1 MNPVLLLPAGL
12 AALAAL
18 ALPLLV
24 HLSRRQQQRPTVF
37 AALRWLQARPRPRRR
52 LRFDERWLLA
62 VRLLLVALVALLLAQ
77 PALRD
82 VADLRARLLV
92 VPGVETAAIAAARD
106 GRELDARWL
115 APGFPPLDAE
125 PPAGRF
131 ATASLLREFD
141 ATLPPGAPLTVLV
154 PERVAGMDA
163 ARLRLV
169 REVEW
174 RIAAGEGPSDP
185 ADAAAD
191 VEAPTIAIRHEAAHR
206 DGARYLR
213 AAALAW
219 RDGDEAAP
227 DVEESTALPP
237 ADADVLAWLHAGP
250 LPRALLQR
258 VQQGAQLLL
267 PVDAE
272 LPDGI
277 ATATAWRDA
286 AGQPLL
292 QAARLGEGRLLQF
305 ARPLAPA
312 AIPQLLAAEFPR
324 QLRDQLLPAPAP
336 GVVAAADHA
345 PGTGGVA
352 MAQAPLDLRPWLAL
366 AIALLALLERWMAT
380 SRRRGAAA

>member
-1 MNPVLLLPAGL
+1 GPGDAAGRGAPRGAGDPAADRGRARLPVRRRAPLHRSGNRPGAAGRRARPARRLPRPVRPGAARAAGAVCRGRDPPCRARPRRAAGPAAAGAVRGRPRERRGMNPVLLLPAGL

-115 APGFPPLDAE
+115 APGFPSLDAE

-154 PERVAGMDA
+154 PERLAGMDA

-174 RIAAGEGPSDP
+174 RIAAGEGSSDP

-227 DVEESTALPP
+227 DVE
-237 ADADVLAWLHAGP
+237 
-250 LPRALLQR
+250 
-258 VQQGAQLLL
+258 
-267 PVDAE
+267 
-272 LPDGI
+272 
-277 ATATAWRDA
+277 
-286 AGQPLL
+286 
-292 QAARLGEGRLLQF
+292 
-305 ARPLAPA
+305 
-312 AIPQLLAAEFPR
+312 
-324 QLRDQLLPAPAP
+324 
-336 GVVAAADHA
+336 
-345 PGTGGVA
+345 
-352 MAQAPLDLRPWLAL
+352 
-366 AIALLALLERWMAT
+366 
-380 SRRRGAAA
+380 